1 MLIKPASIAT
11 IILIRKA
18 NLEFSAVKWQFS
30 SSVQALAPIISRQS
44 IAEVR
49 HSVPLDEL
57 FHDCSID
64 TP

>member
-11 IILIRKA
+11 IILIRKT

-30 SSVQALAPIISRQS
+30 GRVQALAPIVNRQS
-44 IAEVR
+44 IAKVR
-49 HSVPLDEL
+49 HSVPLDKL

-64 TP
+64 TT